1 MVVMLEIGGPI
12 KTEAMYGRTALT
24 PRGMGLWTAHVLH
37 AFRDSELAGSGYLSS
52 PPPPL
57 DSHHP
62 RVPTASGDARPLCM
76 TLLEAEFFCLLE
88 LISGN

>member
-1 MVVMLEIGGPI
+1 MVVIPEIGGPI
-12 KTEAMYGRTALT
+12 KTEAMYGRTAHT
-24 PRGMGLWTAHVLH
+24 PLGTGLWTAHVLR
-37 AFRDSELAGSGYLSS
+37 AVRDSELPGYSYLSS

-62 RVPTASGDARPLCM
+62 RVATASGDARPICM
-76 TLLEAEFFCLLE
+76 TLLEAKFFCLLE